1 MKTFPAI
8 VLAACIVAGSPA
20 FARGG
25 GASGG
30 GMGHSM
36 GGAAATQM
44 TTRQA
49 IGAPVQA
56 GARDAV
62 RSQKVERGIA
72 RNHQNAERQIARL
85 QKLQAAIQNKLRWG
99 AGAQTTKDLIEI
111 KRIGQEIAG
120 LQTGGTPGEST
131 KAAL

>member
-8 VLAACIVAGSPA
+8 VLAVCTVAGSPA
-20 FARGG
+20 FAHG
-25 GASGG
+25 GG

-36 GGAAATQM
+36 GGGNATQM

-49 IGAPVQA
+49 IGAPAQV
-56 GARDAV
+56 GARDAI
-62 RSQKVERGIA
+62 RSQKAERGIA
-72 RNHQNAERQIARL
+72 RNHQNVARQIARL

-99 AGAQTTKDLIEI
+99 AGAQTAKDLTEI
-111 KRIGQEIAG
+111 KRIGQEIAR

>member
-1 MKTFPAI
+1 MKIFPAI

-20 FARGG
+20 FAHGG

-36 GGAAATQM
+36 GGGNATQM

-49 IGAPVQA
+49 IGAPAQA
-56 GARDAV
+56 GARDAI
-62 RSQKVERGIA
+62 RGQKAERGIA
-72 RNHQNAERQIARL
+72 RNRQNVERQIARL

-99 AGAQTTKDLIEI
+99 AGAQRGKDLTEI
-111 KRIGQEIAG
+111 KRIGQEIAR
-120 LQTGGTPGEST
+120 LQTGGTLGEST
-131 KAAL
+131 KTAL